1 MAVETAAFTAV
12 VALLITAAA
21 SQTPPTAY
29 SNHTV
34 GGPAGWFFNATK
46 NISATNY
53 SSWAASQTFNLGDFL
68 IFRTNS
74 NQTVIQ
80 TYNLTTFQSCSFDDA
95 SDNDTVQ
102 YNGGDTDFNKP
113 LIIQVPLTIKGS
125 NYFFS
130 DANDGVQCQEGMAF
144 EIQVNTGLGLPPS
157 LNQPPPPP
165 YATPPD
171 SNSAQMPPLMIPQT
185 KDNGSSKTIANS
197 RRELFFIAVMVLLLL
212 C

>member
-1 MAVETAAFTAV
+1 MLIAV
-12 VALLITAAA
+12 
-21 SQTPPTAY
+21 
-29 SNHTV
+29 
-34 GGPAGWFFNATK
+34 
-46 NISATNY
+46 
-53 SSWAASQTFNLGDFL
+53 
-68 IFRTNS
+68 FRTNS

-80 TYNLTTFQSCSFDDA
+80 TYNLTTFQSCSFDNA

-171 SNSAQMPPLMIPQT
+171 SDSVQTPPLMIPET
-185 KDNGSSKTIANS
+185 KDNSGFKTAANL
-197 RRELFFIAVMVLLLL
+197 RRYFFFIAVVPPLLLL
-212 C
+212 LL

>member
-1 MAVETAAFTAV
+1 MVIV
-12 VALLITAAA
+12 SLVLLIA
-21 SQTPPTAY
+21 
-29 SNHTV
+29 V
-34 GGPAGWFFNATK
+34 
-46 NISATNY
+46 
-53 SSWAASQTFNLGDFL
+53 
-68 IFRTNS
+68 FRTNS
-74 NQTVIQ
+74 NHTVIQ
-80 TYNLTTFQSCSFDDA
+80 SYNLTAFQSCSFDDA
-95 SDNDTVQ
+95 SDNDTLQ

-171 SNSAQMPPLMIPQT
+171 SNSVQMPPLMIPQT
-185 KDNGSSKTIANS
+185 KNNGSHKTIANS
-197 RRELFFIAVMVLLLL
+197 RRDFFFIAVMVLLLL